1 MKVHCDTLYLTK
13 IKKYIMENVK
23 IITNFIIE
31 GRGGRWV
38 YLCSISNQFPHPP
51 KKKKKKFNWAG
62 LWPNTLHAAR
72 CHGLIWA

>member
-13 IKKYIMENVK
+13 INKFIMENVK

-38 YLCSISNQFPHPP
+38 YLIRVFLQ
-51 KKKKKKFNWAG
+51 KKKKRFV
-62 LWPNTLHAAR
+62 
-72 CHGLIWA
+72 

>member
-13 IKKYIMENVK
+13 IKKFIMENVK

-51 KKKKKKFNWAG
+51 PPHNPKKKKV
-62 LWPNTLHAAR
+62 
-72 CHGLIWA
+72 

>member
-13 IKKYIMENVK
+13 IKKFIMENVK

-51 KKKKKKFNWAG
+51 KKKKKSLTG
-62 LWPNTLHAAR
+62 LACGPIRFMLP
-72 CHGLIWA
+72 GVMD

>member
-38 YLCSISNQFPHPP
+38 YLCSISNQFPHPQ
-51 KKKKKKFNWAG
+51 KKKKKV
-62 LWPNTLHAAR
+62 
-72 CHGLIWA
+72 

>member
-13 IKKYIMENVK
+13 IKKFIMENAK

-38 YLCSISNQFPHPP
+38 YLIRVFLQ
-51 KKKKKKFNWAG
+51 KKKKKRFV
-62 LWPNTLHAAR
+62 
-72 CHGLIWA
+72 